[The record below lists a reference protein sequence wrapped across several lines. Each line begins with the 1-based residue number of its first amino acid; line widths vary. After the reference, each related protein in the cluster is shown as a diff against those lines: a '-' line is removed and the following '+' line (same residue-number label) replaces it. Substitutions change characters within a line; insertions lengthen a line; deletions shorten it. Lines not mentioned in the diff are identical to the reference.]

1 MGQAP
6 HRRIEQDP
14 GAEVRV
20 RLCGYAV
27 APDERLALSRVEVDR
42 PGPSYTVDTL
52 GLLRERSPE
61 NELTLI
67 LGADQAARLA
77 SWREPERVLS
87 LATVA
92 VATRAGLE
100 REEVLRRLDGLAGRE
115 RITFFDMPRID
126 VSSTLVRER
135 AASGRPIRYLV
146 PDKVADHVEAK
157 RLYGATVPV
166 SAE

>member
-6 HRRIEQDP
+6 HREIEQDP
-14 GAEVRV
+14 GVEVRV
-20 RLCGYAV
+20 RLCDLAV
-27 APDERLALSRVEVDR
+27 APDDRLAVSRVEVER

-52 GLLRERSPE
+52 RLLRERSPE
-61 NELTLI
+61 DELTLI
-67 LGADQAARLA
+67 LGADQASRLP
-77 SWREPERVLS
+77 SWREPEGVVS

-92 VATRAGLE
+92 VAARGGLE
-100 REEVLRRLDGLAGRE
+100 REAVLRQLEGLDGSE
-115 RITFFDMPRID
+115 RIAFFDMPRVDI
-126 VSSTLVRER
+126 SSTLVRER

-146 PDKVADHVEAK
+146 PDRVAAYVEAE